1 MGAVK
6 QRIGESKPRTRS
18 GPALPKDE
26 KQRFEVLHH
35 PWRIRILDVLAERD
49 MSVAQF
55 IDEGFIPE
63 LRSVDRKTAISKLA
77 YHFREL
83 RRAEAIQ
90 VVEEN
95 PRRGSTELVCRAR
108 ARAFFSDEQWATLP
122 AQKRQALSRFVLH
135 EFMARA
141 ESALQQGTFDAR
153 LDRHLAWRAMEVD
166 EQGWSEI
173 AALLNGVLE
182 TVSEI
187 EREARERLEAS
198 GEPSIRATF
207 GQLHFESPPLLGPL
221 AE

>member
-1 MGAVK
+1 V
-6 QRIGESKPRTRS
+6 SKE
-18 GPALPKDE
+18 E

-55 IDEGFIPE
+55 VDEGFIPE

-90 VVEEN
+90 VIEQN
-95 PRRGSTELVCRAR
+95 PRRGSTELVCRAH
-108 ARAFFSDEQWATLP
+108 ARALFSDDQWAKLP
-122 AQKRQALSRFVLH
+122 RDKRQALSRFILH

-141 ESALQQGTFDAR
+141 ESAMQEDTFDAR
-153 LDRHLAWRAMEVD
+153 IDRHLAWLAMEVD
-166 EQGWSEI
+166 KQGWSEI

-182 TVSEI
+182 TVTEI
-187 EREARERLEAS
+187 NRESQERLEAS
-198 GEPSIRATF
+198 GERPIRATW
-207 GQLHFESPPLLGPL
+207 GQLHFESPPLRGALS
-221 AE
+221 E

>member
-6 QRIGESKPRTRS
+6 QRDEGSKPGARS
-18 GPALPKDE
+18 GPAWRKDE
-26 KQRFEVLHH
+26 RQRFEVLHH

-55 IDEGFIPE
+55 VDEGFIPE
-63 LRSVDRKTAISKLA
+63 LRSVDRKIAISKLA

-83 RRAEAIQ
+83 RRAGAIQ

-95 PRRGSTELVCRAR
+95 PRRGSTELVCRAD

-122 AQKRQALSRFVLH
+122 AQKRQALSRFILH

-153 LDRHLAWRAMEVD
+153 VDRHLAWLAMEVD

-187 EREARERLEAS
+187 GRESQERLQRS
-198 GEPSIRATF
+198 GEPPIRATF
-207 GQLHFESPPLLGPL
+207 GQLNFESPPLRGPL
-221 AE
+221 GG